1 MRSLA
6 QKLGLD
12 RAARAV
18 VLEPPDGWPDAFL
31 TASDPRPLVD
41 PAPLPEA
48 DLFLAFADR
57 EVSLRGHIA
66 RILPVLPPSGAL
78 WLAWPKRAA
87 AVPTDLAFSSVQA
100 AGLAAG
106 LVDCKV
112 CAISA
117 VWSGIKLVV
126 PRHRRS
132 TWRA

>member
-18 VLEPPDGWPDAFL
+18 VLDPPPGWPAAFL
-31 TASDPRPLVD
+31 EASDPLPLVD
-41 PAPLPEA
+41 PQPLPAA
-48 DLFLAFADR
+48 DLYLAFAER
-57 EVSLRGHIA
+57 EVALRGHLVRVVA
-66 RILPVLPPSGAL
+66 VLPVHGAL

-87 AVPTDLAFSSVQA
+87 GVPTDLVFQTVQA

-112 CAISA
+112 CSLSA

-126 PRHRRS
+126 PRHRRAD
-132 TWRA
+132 WPA